1 MNAKI
6 TMDAIRALCAV
17 GAAVLLGLALV
28 GLPGTAAAQPPA
40 PRQPVALTVAGPED
54 VPLGNLARIMVLL
67 RDGAGNPIANA
78 RIVFTSPAR
87 FAGTVGEMALGEAVT
102 DATGVATLDEQ
113 LRIEGPNQIIARFYG
128 DDTRQPAQ
136 ATTVIQATGR
146 AQLVQRSAGLQVPLL
161 GSWTL
166 IIVIGAVWAVYFLAM
181 LLVTGIPE
189 RQEVR
194 PEAAPGGER

>member
-1 MNAKI
+1 MNTKI
-6 TMDAIRALCAV
+6 TMHTIRALCVV
-17 GAAVLLGLALV
+17 GAAVLLGFALV
-28 GLPGTAAAQPPA
+28 GLPGTAAAQPPD

-54 VPLGNLARIMVLL
+54 VPLGNLARIMAIL

-113 LRIEGPNQIIARFYG
+113 LRIEGSNQIIARFYG

-166 IIVIGAVWAVYFLAM
+166 IVVIGAVWVVYFAAM
-181 LLVTGIPE
+181 LLVVGIPE